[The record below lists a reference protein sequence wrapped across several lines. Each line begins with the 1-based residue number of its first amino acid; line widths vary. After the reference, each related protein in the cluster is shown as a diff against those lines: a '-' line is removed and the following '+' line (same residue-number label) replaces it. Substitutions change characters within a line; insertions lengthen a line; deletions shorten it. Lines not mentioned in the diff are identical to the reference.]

1 MYKLSSLSIHRPSVG
16 NVFATYFDAGFD
28 IAGLCLLIAQKLRRY
43 AVERFGR
50 DPNERFSHRVETLV
64 VDRDLKIDGVVTDL
78 VVTSGGN
85 VVVTGVV
92 ERSLRVDR
100 GAVVYVDGLVDGTAT
115 VSGALC
121 IDSGH
126 VARTLRGSGVVF
138 DPTEPADSEVG

>member
-1 MYKLSSLSIHRPSVG
+1 MALETRVAL
-16 NVFATYFDAGFD
+16 AGT
-28 IAGLCLLIAQKLRRY
+28 ICMRRLTQSDFH
-43 AVERFGR
+43 ARFPRR
-50 DPNERFSHRVETLV
+50 DPDERFSDRVETLV
-64 VDRDLKIDGVVTDL
+64 ADLI
-78 VVTSGGN
+78 VTSGAN
-85 VVVTGVV
+85 VVVAGMV